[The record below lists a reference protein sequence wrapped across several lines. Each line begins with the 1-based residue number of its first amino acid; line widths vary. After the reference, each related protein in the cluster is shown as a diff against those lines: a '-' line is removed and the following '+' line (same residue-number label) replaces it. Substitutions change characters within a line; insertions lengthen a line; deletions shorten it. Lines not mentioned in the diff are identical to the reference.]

1 MLLTI
6 SKNCGCQAICKE
18 YLMLIVLTTV
28 FKAYEAKSGSLTCW
42 RSWGQDSIVG
52 ITFRN
57 KALSTTETFTV
68 LHSVYLTKVWLKI
81 IRSSS
86 LAEEAVP

>member
-6 SKNCGCQAICKE
+6 FKNCDCQAICKE
-18 YLMLIVLTTV
+18 YLMFIVLTTV
-28 FKAYEAKSGSLTCW
+28 FKAYEAKSGSLTSW
-42 RSWGQDSIVG
+42 RSWGQESIVG

-68 LHSVYLTKVWLKI
+68 LHSVYLAKVCLKT
-81 IRSSS
+81 IRSSI